1 MLTYPEMNAE
11 ITKIKCDDDWYHG
24 YSQYERSTNYSDR
37 KEEVLSDGTHVWIA
51 KWDDDCSG
59 MVWDNICAMG
69 LDPHGFTYT
78 GNEAEGLL
86 GSGQWVEISPYDASV
101 GDVLLRD
108 GHTEVVLEI
117 DGELYQ
123 GGFRISELGTIYG
136 ETGDQTGWEAAYS
149 EFQPW
154 AWEQAFRCVAERDG
168 QAPAKPVPQQGASE
182 PLNEFGM
189 CYVAHCEDVGW
200 CDPVRDGQVAGTVGY
215 AARLEAIKITP
226 PDGLTLDVMLHL
238 EDAGDVWY
246 RGVKRGVSDPVMGTT
261 GEGRRVEGIQIN
273 VTERTG
279 DMRGKAVYYRVHM
292 QDAGWTWWTREGTFC
307 GTRGEGKRVEA
318 VQIMIFVEQEAS
330 DPKNDG
336 GIRYRVHTQDFGWL
350 PEVRDGQIA
359 GTTGQSR
366 RVEAIQFT
374 HLPEGLELDVHAHI
388 ENKGDMAFDFIGGD
402 NLPVIGTVG
411 QGLRLEGFNIHVLEN
426 RTGKKLKYDG
436 HVQDVGWTGECSAG
450 TPCGTAGQA
459 KRLEAVKLWL
469 E

>member
-86 GSGQWVEISPYDASV
+86 GSGQWVEISPYDAGV
-101 GDVLLRD
+101 GDVLLRE

-154 AWEQAFRCVAERDG
+154 AWEQAFHCIVERDTTP
-168 QAPAKPVPQQGASE
+168 QKPVPQQGASE
-182 PLNEFGM
+182 PLNDCNFW
-189 CYVAHCEDVGW
+189 YRAHCENVGW
-200 CDPVRDGQVAGTVGY
+200 CEAVRDGQVAGTVGY
-215 AARLEAIKITP
+215 AARLEAIKISP
-226 PDGLTLDVMLHL
+226 AKLTLDVMLHIQNR
-238 EDAGDVWY
+238 GDVWY
-246 RGVKRGVSDPVMGTT
+246 RGVKSGVYDPEMGTV
-261 GEGRRVEGIQIN
+261 GEALRVEGMQVN
-273 VTERTG
+273 VTARDG
-279 DMRGKAVYYRVHM
+279 DMRGKVVYYRCHM
-292 QDAGWTWWTREGTFC
+292 QDYGWTGWTREGNFC
-307 GTRGEGKRVEA
+307 GTRGENRRVEA
-318 VQIMIFVEQEAS
+318 IQMMLVVEQDVSE
-330 DPKNDG
+330 PLNDN
-336 GIRYRVHTQDFGWL
+336 GIYYRVHTQDYGWL

-359 GTTGQSR
+359 GTTGQAR

-374 HLPEGLELDVHAHI
+374 HLPKGLELDIHAHI
-388 ENKGDMAFDFIGGD
+388 QNKGDMAYDSVMDG
-402 NLPVIGTVG
+402 NLPIIGTVG
-411 QGLRLEGFNIHVLEN
+411 QGLRLEGFNIHVLCN
-426 RTGKKLKYDG
+426 DTGKKLKYDG
-436 HVQDVGWTGECSAG
+436 HVQDVGWTGELPAG

-459 KRLEAVKLWL
+459 KRMEAVKLWL